1 MTDTTYPEARL
12 AAEDLEF
19 VVHRAYLARH
29 ACGVVITGTG
39 GGMHE
44 AMLAHT
50 AECEGNPA

>member
-1 MTDTTYPEARL
+1 MTEIMDAEVRL

-39 GGMHE
+39 GGMHD

-50 AECEGNPA
+50 AECKGTHE